1 MVSYQNYFKPTE
13 LLFRIIQG
21 HFCLYLTIMETS
33 VGSRHGN
40 IAHHAHSNKQWMFSA
55 PKLGAPK
62 LSPKKSK
69 YLHTLQVWALYNVYF
84 HPQKGMQVCNGLGTK
99 YAMAKIQIFLVILKH
114 LTDLFPPHPS
124 AWYYVSSKCF
134 NSPWRTGPKDRDFPP
149 DTYLLVR
156 WVLGV
161 MPCSPKRVTKTLAS
175 VPAPRTSPV
184 TVTTS

>member
-1 MVSYQNYFKPTE
+1 MVIYQHYFKPTE

-21 HFCLYLTIMETS
+21 HFCLYLTSMETS

-40 IAHHAHSNKQWMFSA
+40 VAHHAHSNKQWTFSA
-55 PKLGAPK
+55 PKLGAPI
-62 LSPKKSK
+62 LSSKKSK
-69 YLHTLQVWALYNVYF
+69 YPHTLQVWALYNVDF
-84 HPQKGMQVCNGLGTK
+84 HLQKGMQVCNGLGKK
-99 YAMAKIQIFLVILKH
+99 YAVAKIQISLLISKYCI
-114 LTDLFPPHPS
+114 DLFPPHPS
-124 AWYYVSSKCF
+124 ELYYVSSKCF
-134 NSPWRTGPKDRDFPP
+134 NSPWKIGLKDTDFLP

-161 MPCSPKRVTKTLAS
+161 IPCSPKRVTKTLAS